1 MFRQKTFLLIA
12 AVLGITASLPAEAR
26 DQAGRGPLADPFLD
40 NLVGS
45 WSISRQI
52 RGTVV
57 ENSLDVQWVLNHQ
70 FVQLHMR
77 GAGTPPAY
85 EAIVLIGYDASTS
98 RYVAHWCD
106 DYGGQYSAI
115 GYGRRSGNSIA
126 FTFSYPD
133 GPFHNTFTWDPSAR
147 SWTFVMQSE
156 GPRGQRVLFATD
168 TVRRR

>member
-1 MFRQKTFLLIA
+1 MFGRRTSLLVA
-12 AVLGITASLPAEAR
+12 AVLGMTASLPIEAGNPK
-26 DQAGRGPLADPFLD
+26 GRGPLTDPFLD

-57 ENSLDVQWVLNHQ
+57 ENSLDVQWALNHQ
-70 FVQLHMR
+70 FVQLHMQ
-77 GAGTPPAY
+77 GKGTPPAY
-85 EAIVLIGYDASTS
+85 EAIVLIGYDARAS

-106 DYGGQYSAI
+106 DYGGQFSAV
-115 GYGRRSGNSIA
+115 GYGKRSGDSIE

-147 SWTFVMQSE
+147 GWTFVLESE
-156 GPRGQRVLFATD
+156 NGRGERVLFATD
-168 TVRRR
+168 TVRKR